1 MPSRK
6 KAIENSIKMMQKEAK
21 AQLEL
26 GVQKWNGYPI
36 VSVQQW
42 RKILFSENPADAAKF
57 LPDDYTNDD
66 IVLSF
71 FAEKEAF
78 HIWWKNWM
86 DFLASRKN
94 PTVGRRC
101 CTGCILNY
109 EPGPIQSHVLG
120 ELGLSGRCD
129 ITNAFC
135 CPNTEF
141 GAGYLIFVGKA
152 CQTIQSVLWHYAEK
166 TGCDDFVSIVSD
178 PNLFSD
184 AFDQYCDSV
193 ENDRTGVGDSGQQ
206 KEKADKIRAMKEK
219 ILSFLTELGDMK
231 RDVFVEL
238 HESFVKLERNNS
250 VRNFLAS

>member
-6 KAIENSIKMMQKEAK
+6 KVIENAIKIIQKEAR

-42 RKILFSENPADAAKF
+42 RKILYSENPADAAKF

-71 FAEKEAF
+71 FAKGEF
-78 HIWWKNWM
+78 HTWWKNWM
-86 DFLASRKN
+86 DFLSSRKN

-101 CTGCILNY
+101 CTDCILNY
-109 EPGPIQSHVLG
+109 EPGPIQRYVLG

-129 ITNAFC
+129 IVNAFC

-152 CQTIQSVLWHYAEK
+152 CRIIENVLIHYTKK
-166 TGCDDFVSIVSD
+166 TACDDFASIIGNPD
-178 PNLFSD
+178 LFSD

-193 ENDRTGVGDSGQQ
+193 ENDRTGAGDNGQK
-206 KEKADKIRAMKEK
+206 KEKADKIRTMKEK
-219 ILSFLTELGDMK
+219 VLAFVQDLDGMEPE
-231 RDVFVEL
+231 VFVEL
-238 HESFVKLERNNS
+238 RETFRN
-250 VRNFLAS
+250 